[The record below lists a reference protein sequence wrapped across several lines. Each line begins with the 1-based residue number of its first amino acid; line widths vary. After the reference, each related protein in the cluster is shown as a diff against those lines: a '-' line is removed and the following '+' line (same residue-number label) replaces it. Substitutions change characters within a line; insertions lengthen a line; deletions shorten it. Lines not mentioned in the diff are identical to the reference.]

1 MPDDGSPPVNP
12 IGPGDT
18 PASSI
23 PVRGAVAAAGGP
35 FAPSDAAATA
45 PPVLA
50 DAAAFRIGMV
60 AGETSGDLLASAV
73 LDGLHSRVGGP
84 SGLHAAGIGGP
95 AMIAR
100 GFDAWW
106 PSERLAVRGYAE
118 VLREYAA
125 LRAIRS
131 RLHDRLLAWRPD
143 VFVGVDA
150 PDFNLD
156 LERRLRERGV
166 RVAHFIGPSIWA
178 WRGGRIGKIRRSVDR
193 MLLLFPFEQKLY
205 DDAGVPAT
213 YVGHPLA
220 DAIPLEADVGGARRA
235 LGLPEGRR
243 IVAVLPGSRGG
254 EITYIAPTFVRT
266 IAWLAARRPDL
277 SFVMPAATETL
288 YARLRAMLA
297 GGLSEGVDC
306 RLVMGRSHDAIAAA
320 DAVLVASGTATLEVA
335 LYRKPMVIAYRM
347 AWLSYR
353 IMRNMGY
360 LPWIGLPNI
369 LCNDGV
375 VPEFVQEAAT
385 PEAMGAAL
393 LEQLDDPAHAARLA
407 ERFAALHELL
417 RRDCAQRAA
426 EALLAMRP
434 PGRAPSR

>member
-1 MPDDGSPPVNP
+1 MNGLPD
-12 IGPGDT
+12 PGAPSASDPRPGLEPD
-18 PASSI
+18 PASAAL
-23 PVRGAVAAAGGP
+23 RAVAD
-35 FAPSDAAATA
+35 PS
-45 PPVLA
+45 
-50 DAAAFRIGMV
+50 AFRLGMV

-73 LDGLHSRVGGP
+73 LGGLHAQLGGP

-95 AMIAR
+95 AMVGR

-118 VLREYAA
+118 VVREYAA

-131 RLHDRLLAWRPD
+131 QLHDRLLAWRPD

-178 WRGGRIGKIRRSVDR
+178 WRGGRIAKIRRSVDR

-220 DAIPLEADVGGARRA
+220 DAIPLEADVAGARRA

-254 EITYIAPTFVRT
+254 EITYIAPAFVDT

-277 SFVMPAATETL
+277 GFVVPAATETL

-297 GGLSEGVDC
+297 AGRLPEGVDC

-369 LCNDGV
+369 LCGETV
-375 VPEFVQEAAT
+375 VPEFVQDAAS
-385 PEAMGAAL
+385 PVAMGAAL
-393 LEQLDDPAHAARLA
+393 LAQLDDPAHAARLA
-407 ERFAALHELL
+407 ERFATLHEQL
-417 RRDCAQRAA
+417 RCDCAQRAA
-426 EALLAMRP
+426 EALLAMCP
-434 PGRAPSR
+434 TGRAASR